1 MKTHNLSSGLLS
13 HSGANAAP
21 HPDVLAQ
28 QAAENEGWPVATIA
42 PPALFF
48 ATPWRWYF
56 RADAV
61 NSVQDARLVRVRNS
75 AFPGSI

>member
-13 HSGANAAP
+13 HSGANTAP

-28 QAAENEGWPVATIA
+28 QAAENEGWPVATIV

-48 ATPWRWYF
+48 STPWRWYF
-56 RADAV
+56 RTEPVD
-61 NSVQDARLVRVRNS
+61 SLQDARSVSVRS
-75 AFPGSI
+75 STFPGSI